1 MVGKRDKSRHKNTA
15 AGPLE
20 GAGRRTGVP
29 IWVIS
34 LIVAIP
40 IAVVALFWQFS
51 SSFNIKASAP
61 AADEAGSGKGHSSDE
76 LQKMA
81 ATLAAKL
88 ESNPGDIQGMATLAR
103 TYYSMGDY
111 PNAVKVFARLV
122 KVIPDDA
129 TILSDYADALAVAN
143 GNSLAGEPMAL
154 VERALKADPT
164 YWKALA
170 MSATDEFRRKDYATA
185 AAHWEKSLAGLPP
198 GTEELRKSIEGSLA
212 QARELAGKKP

>member
-1 MVGKRDKSRHKNTA
+1 MVGKRDKSRHKNTSA
-15 AGPLE
+15 APLE
-20 GAGRRTGVP
+20 EAGKRTGVP

-61 AADEAGSGKGHSSDE
+61 AAEAQSGKGHSSDE

-88 ESNPGDIQGMATLAR
+88 ESDPDDIQGMATLAR
-103 TYYSMGDY
+103 TYYSMEDY

-122 KVIPDDA
+122 KLIPDDA

-154 VERALKADPT
+154 IERALKADPT

-170 MSATDEFRRKDYATA
+170 MSATDEFRRKDYAAA
-185 AAHWEKSLAGLPP
+185 AAHWERSLAGLPP

-212 QARELAGKKP
+212 QARELAGKP

>member
-1 MVGKRDKSRHKNTA
+1 MVGKRDKSRHKSTA
-15 AGPLE
+15 AAPLE
-20 GAGRRTGVP
+20 GAGKPSGVP

-40 IAVVALFWQFS
+40 IVVVALFWQFS
-51 SSFNIKASAP
+51 SSFNIEAGAP
-61 AADEAGSGKGHSSDE
+61 VAEAGSGKGHSSEE

-88 ESNPGDIQGMATLAR
+88 EGNPDDVQGMATLAR
-103 TYYSMGDY
+103 TYYSMEDY

-122 KVIPDDA
+122 KLIPDDA
-129 TILSDYADALAVAN
+129 TILADYADALAVAN

-154 VERALKADPT
+154 IERALKADPT

-170 MSATDEFRRKDYATA
+170 MSATDEFRRKDYAA
-185 AAHWEKSLAGLPP
+185 AVAHWEKAIAGLPP
-198 GTEELRKSIEGSLA
+198 GTEDLRKSIEGSLA
-212 QARELAGKKP
+212 QARELAAKP